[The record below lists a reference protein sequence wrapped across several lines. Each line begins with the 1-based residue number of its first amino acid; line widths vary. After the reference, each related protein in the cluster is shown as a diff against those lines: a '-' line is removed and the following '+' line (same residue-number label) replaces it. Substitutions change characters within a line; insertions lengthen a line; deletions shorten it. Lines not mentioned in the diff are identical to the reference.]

1 MFTKDIA
8 SAWARFRR
16 KDDPN
21 SLVTSNSN
29 AHDYNGSDMVWALK
43 DINLEIKR
51 GEILGIIGKN
61 GAGKTTLLKIISRI
75 TSPTKGR
82 INISGRTASLIEV
95 GTGFHGELTG
105 RENIYLNGSILGLR
119 KHEINQ
125 RLDKI
130 IDFSGVEKYIDTP
143 VKRYSS
149 GMYVRLGFSVAA
161 HLDPDILIVD
171 EVLAVGDA
179 EFQKK
184 CLGKMKDISSEG
196 RTVLFVSHNMA
207 VIQRICQRT
216 LLLNNGEIIM
226 NEETPKVIEKYL
238 SSTLKMDDSYVDLKK
253 TKDLY
258 GDSYAIRFTKC
269 WIINS
274 EGEKT
279 GILKYG
285 EPFSIGLEIE
295 SEEKYQN
302 LAIQVGINSSSGV
315 RIFTSDSEEFDSQ
328 FDISSTSKLRVVV
341 NYKDFSLMPGLYQ
354 LSKLLIRNGRHELT
368 TLLDVVSFEVS
379 AQIYNDNC
387 PPLVN
392 TGYIKGESYWKI
404 I

>member
-1 MFTKDIA
+1 
-8 SAWARFRR
+8 
-16 KDDPN
+16 
-21 SLVTSNSN
+21 
-29 AHDYNGSDMVWALK
+29 
-43 DINLEIKR
+43 
-51 GEILGIIGKN
+51 
-61 GAGKTTLLKIISRI
+61 
-75 TSPTKGR
+75 
-82 INISGRTASLIEV
+82 
-95 GTGFHGELTG
+95 
-105 RENIYLNGSILGLR
+105 
-119 KHEINQ
+119 
-125 RLDKI
+125 
-130 IDFSGVEKYIDTP
+130 
-143 VKRYSS
+143 
-149 GMYVRLGFSVAA
+149 
-161 HLDPDILIVD
+161 
-171 EVLAVGDA
+171 
-179 EFQKK
+179 
-184 CLGKMKDISSEG
+184 MKDISSEG